1 MSIFIIIINILC
13 IAYMLTQRHR
23 SPAIVW
29 IVSLASLS
37 GIAMALYPEIT
48 NDIARKLGVG
58 RGADLLF
65 YFWIL
70 ISFFLIINVQLKLIS
85 VNQNMTEIVR
95 ALAIQNANPKNKSS
109 QEHDN
114 LSGHKG

>member
-1 MSIFIIIINILC
+1 MIIFIIIINILC

-23 SPAIVW
+23 SPVIVW

-70 ISFFLIINVQLKLIS
+70 ISFFLIINVQLKLVS
-85 VNQNMTEIVR
+85 VNQNLTEIVR
-95 ALAIQNANPKNKSS
+95 AMALESALDKKISDQNPG
-109 QEHDN
+109 D
-114 LSGHKG
+114 